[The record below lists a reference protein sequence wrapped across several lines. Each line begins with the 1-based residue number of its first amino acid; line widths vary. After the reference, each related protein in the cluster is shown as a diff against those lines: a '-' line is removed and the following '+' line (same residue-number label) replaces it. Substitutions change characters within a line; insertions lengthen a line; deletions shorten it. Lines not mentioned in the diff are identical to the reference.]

1 MVIVLRSAQLLPL
14 PVTHLRAG
22 GLQKKACSYTV
33 LYEYLGILIIIMLN
47 CLLLNPHHRHI
58 NSALRAKIWHL
69 KWWILGMN
77 AVSFHIVPNIIL

>member
-1 MVIVLRSAQLLPL
+1 MNKKRCYSAQNFRWAKGALVMVIVLRSAQLLPL

-47 CLLLNPHHRHI
+47 CL
-58 NSALRAKIWHL
+58 
-69 KWWILGMN
+69 
-77 AVSFHIVPNIIL
+77 